1 MILSVGVKDKDADTI
16 VDYYRSPWDMSKWK
30 QPVQ

>member
-16 VDYYRSPWDMSKWK
+16 VDYYRSPWDISKWK
-30 QPVQ
+30 QPV